1 MSNLGGYQRLTT
13 IAKKV
18 GGPTNL
24 VLLIAGS
31 GAVVYKGGEIL
42 VRKAIKNVNKLY
54 AENTSEISSQI
65 YIVNKQGVSN
75 ENLVFELGDR
85 FKVLEFDGDA
95 VLIEKIGD
103 SNNPY
108 VVSSE
113 FLEKISNYKN
123 RR

>member
-13 IAKKV
+13 IVKKV

-95 VLIEKIGD
+95 ILIEKIGD

-113 FLEKISNYKN
+113 FLENISNYKK
-123 RR
+123 